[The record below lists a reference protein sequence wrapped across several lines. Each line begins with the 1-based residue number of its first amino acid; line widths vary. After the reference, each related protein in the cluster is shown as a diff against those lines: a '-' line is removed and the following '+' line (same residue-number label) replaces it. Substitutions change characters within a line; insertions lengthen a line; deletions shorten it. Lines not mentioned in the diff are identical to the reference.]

1 MYFVTVFDKIEPS
14 DVFYAEFG
22 CQRTWGY
29 YTEYE
34 MAARALHE
42 NRTDLHEGC
51 YEYALI
57 EKIGPGIIA
66 LCEERQWF
74 KWNKEKRGYFEI
86 EEPEC
91 VKYLTNFAIG

>member
-1 MYFVTVFDKIEPS
+1 MYFITVFDKVEPNEMY
-14 DVFYAEFG
+14 YAEFRDR
-22 CQRTWGY
+22 RTWCY
-29 YTEYE
+29 YTEYQ
-34 MAARALHE
+34 MAVNALHE

-74 KWNKEKRGYFEI
+74 KWDKEKRGYFEI

-91 VKYLTNFAIG
+91 VKHLVNFAIG